1 MTRRKFIRKL
11 INAVSAVIASLLSV
25 IASPPSADEAISKPT
40 VKRSRRTPHND
51 SGPMLDAPPLGSP
64 RKFVR
69 AVRLDTYPGPLR
81 PLQNTSKQ
89 SKWSG

>member
-11 INAVSAVIASLLSV
+11 IGACSASV
-25 IASPPSADEAISKPT
+25 MGVWWLMAKA
-40 VKRSRRTPHND
+40 
-51 SGPMLDAPPLGSP
+51 SP

-69 AVRLDTYPGPLR
+69 AVRLKKYPGSLR
-81 PLQNTSKQ
+81 TLGDISKQ